1 LNVQNRKGNKE
12 GRNLETRYRLWNPT
26 PKTRKKKKKKK
37 KNLEDHPTIEK

>member
-1 LNVQNRKGNKE
+1 LIVQNRRGNKE

-26 PKTRKKKKKKK
+26 SKTREK